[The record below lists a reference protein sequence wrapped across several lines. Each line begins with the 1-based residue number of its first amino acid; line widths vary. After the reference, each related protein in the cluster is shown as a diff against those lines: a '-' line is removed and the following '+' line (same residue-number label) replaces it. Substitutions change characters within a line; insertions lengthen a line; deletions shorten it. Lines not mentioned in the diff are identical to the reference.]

1 MSLELDNSQEFNHN
15 SSSRS
20 KSKFQKKEHQWKEL
34 LYNLFF
40 EIKSEILNTKL
51 EIEEDEYQENI
62 KTTTIPQLVNYI
74 HDSIQI
80 LLKKKIED
88 SKEEQRELDKKFYL
102 NTNIISNE
110 NINKINRE
118 ETNFSEYESI
128 IKNLESKQ
136 RILTKNVFQQ
146 KLQIDAMEN
155 KIEEYMEMEDEFE
168 EMKTKLKYEDGR
180 FLNNDRKDN
189 EIIIIRGENSNLKKM
204 IKKLEQQITDLNKE
218 ISEKAKLISDLET
231 EKKNLKEKLEEAK
244 KHNDI
249 LNSHSININFNNMSG
264 SNNKNSIQQNNN
276 VNSINNVENIN
287 RHTTTKYPHY
297 FNSELNTGKIKDE
310 KMSKYF
316 PYKKI
321 HNKILN
327 NKHNQR
333 ESLSNTKNESSEK
346 LKSDFLN
353 KYFTGK
359 GINKNNNINV
369 NGNTSNMPLNNSCVK
384 VNYFPIAKNNKPN
397 NNNNIKPYFN
407 RNMNYNLMK
416 KVVSSGGNNCSR
428 STTNKIKGKVVNQNN
443 INEINYQSL
452 S

>member
-1 MSLELDNSQEFNHN
+1 MSLELSEESKEKGKKNNSN
-15 SSSRS
+15 
-20 KSKFQKKEHQWKEL
+20 KEHMWKEL
-34 LYNLFF
+34 LYELFY
-40 EIKSEILNTKL
+40 EIKSEILGTKI
-51 EIEEDEYQENI
+51 EIEEEEYQENI
-62 KTTTIPQLVNYI
+62 KTITIPKLVKYI

-80 LLKKKIED
+80 LIKKKIDE
-88 SKEEQRELDKKFYL
+88 SKKEQKEEDNLIFNNKDNNMKIELDNNEMLKYETILKK
-102 NTNIISNE
+102 
-110 NINKINRE
+110 
-118 ETNFSEYESI
+118 
-128 IKNLESKQ
+128 LECKE
-136 RILTKNVFQQ
+136 RYLTKLNFQN
-146 KLQIDAMEN
+146 KLQKDAMEN
-155 KIEEYMEMEDEFE
+155 KISDYMEMEDEFE

-397 NNNNIKPYFN
+397 NNIKPYFN

>member
-1 MSLELDNSQEFNHN
+1 MSLELSEESKEKGKKNNSN
-15 SSSRS
+15 
-20 KSKFQKKEHQWKEL
+20 KEHMWKEL
-34 LYNLFF
+34 LYELFY
-40 EIKSEILNTKL
+40 EIKSEILGTKI
-51 EIEEDEYQENI
+51 EIEEEEYQENI
-62 KTTTIPQLVNYI
+62 KTITIPKLVKYI

-80 LLKKKIED
+80 LIKKKIDE
-88 SKEEQRELDKKFYL
+88 SKKEQKEEDNLIFNNKDNNMKIELDNNEMLKYETILKK
-102 NTNIISNE
+102 
-110 NINKINRE
+110 
-118 ETNFSEYESI
+118 
-128 IKNLESKQ
+128 LECKE
-136 RILTKNVFQQ
+136 RYLTKLNFQN
-146 KLQIDAMEN
+146 KLQKDAMEN
-155 KIEEYMEMEDEFE
+155 KISDYMEMEDEFE

-218 ISEKAKLISDLET
+218 ISEKNKLISDLET

>member
-1 MSLELDNSQEFNHN
+1 MSLELSEESKEKGKKNNSN
-15 SSSRS
+15 
-20 KSKFQKKEHQWKEL
+20 KEHMWKEL
-34 LYNLFF
+34 LYELFY
-40 EIKSEILNTKL
+40 EIKSEILGTKI
-51 EIEEDEYQENI
+51 EIEEEEYQENI
-62 KTTTIPQLVNYI
+62 KTITIPKLVKYI

-80 LLKKKIED
+80 LIKKKIDE
-88 SKEEQRELDKKFYL
+88 SKKEQKEEDNLIFNNKDNNMKIELDNNEMLKYETILKK
-102 NTNIISNE
+102 
-110 NINKINRE
+110 
-118 ETNFSEYESI
+118 
-128 IKNLESKQ
+128 LECKE
-136 RILTKNVFQQ
+136 RYLTKLNFQN
-146 KLQIDAMEN
+146 KLQKDAMEN
-155 KIEEYMEMEDEFE
+155 KISDYMEMEDEFE

-218 ISEKAKLISDLET
+218 ISEKTKLISDLET

-397 NNNNIKPYFN
+397 NNNIKPYFN

>member
-1 MSLELDNSQEFNHN
+1 MSLELSEESKEKGKKNNSN
-15 SSSRS
+15 
-20 KSKFQKKEHQWKEL
+20 KEHMWKEL
-34 LYNLFF
+34 LYELFY
-40 EIKSEILNTKL
+40 EIKSEILGTKI
-51 EIEEDEYQENI
+51 EIEEEEYQENI
-62 KTTTIPQLVNYI
+62 KTITIPKLVKYI

-80 LLKKKIED
+80 LIKKKIDE
-88 SKEEQRELDKKFYL
+88 SKKEQKEEDNLIFNNKDNNMKIELDNNEMLKYETILKK
-102 NTNIISNE
+102 
-110 NINKINRE
+110 
-118 ETNFSEYESI
+118 
-128 IKNLESKQ
+128 LECKE
-136 RILTKNVFQQ
+136 RYLTKLNFQN
-146 KLQIDAMEN
+146 KLQKDAMEN
-155 KIEEYMEMEDEFE
+155 KISDYMEMEDEFE

-218 ISEKAKLISDLET
+218 ISEKTKLISDLET

>member
-1 MSLELDNSQEFNHN
+1 MSLELSEESKEKGKKNNSN
-15 SSSRS
+15 
-20 KSKFQKKEHQWKEL
+20 KEHMWKEL
-34 LYNLFF
+34 LYELFY
-40 EIKSEILNTKL
+40 EIKSEILGTKI
-51 EIEEDEYQENI
+51 EIEEEEYQENI
-62 KTTTIPQLVNYI
+62 KTITIPKLVKYI

-80 LLKKKIED
+80 LIKKKIDE
-88 SKEEQRELDKKFYL
+88 SKKEQKEEDNLIFNNKDNNMKIELDNNEMLKYETILKK
-102 NTNIISNE
+102 
-110 NINKINRE
+110 
-118 ETNFSEYESI
+118 
-128 IKNLESKQ
+128 LECKE
-136 RILTKNVFQQ
+136 RYLTKLNFQN
-146 KLQIDAMEN
+146 KLQKDAMEN
-155 KIEEYMEMEDEFE
+155 KISDYMEMEDEFE

-218 ISEKAKLISDLET
+218 ISEKSKLISDLET

-397 NNNNIKPYFN
+397 NNIKPYFN

>member
-1 MSLELDNSQEFNHN
+1 MSLELSEESKEKGKKNNSN
-15 SSSRS
+15 
-20 KSKFQKKEHQWKEL
+20 KEHMWKEL
-34 LYNLFF
+34 LYELFY
-40 EIKSEILNTKL
+40 EIKSEILGTKI
-51 EIEEDEYQENI
+51 EIEEEEYQENI
-62 KTTTIPQLVNYI
+62 KTITIPKLVKYI

-80 LLKKKIED
+80 LIKKKIDE
-88 SKEEQRELDKKFYL
+88 SKKEQKEEDNLIFNNKDNNMKIELDNNEMLKYETILKK
-102 NTNIISNE
+102 
-110 NINKINRE
+110 
-118 ETNFSEYESI
+118 
-128 IKNLESKQ
+128 LECKE
-136 RILTKNVFQQ
+136 RYLTKLNFQN
-146 KLQIDAMEN
+146 KLQKDAMEN
-155 KIEEYMEMEDEFE
+155 KISDYMEMEDEFE

-218 ISEKAKLISDLET
+218 ISEKAKLIADLET
-231 EKKNLKEKLEEAK
+231 EKNNLKEKLEEAK

>member
-1 MSLELDNSQEFNHN
+1 MSLELSEESKEKGKKNNSN
-15 SSSRS
+15 
-20 KSKFQKKEHQWKEL
+20 KEHMWKEL
-34 LYNLFF
+34 LYELFY
-40 EIKSEILNTKL
+40 EIKSEILGTKI
-51 EIEEDEYQENI
+51 EIEEEEYQENI
-62 KTTTIPQLVNYI
+62 KTITIPKLVKYI

-80 LLKKKIED
+80 LIKKKIDE
-88 SKEEQRELDKKFYL
+88 SKKEQKEEDNLIFNNKDNNMKIELDNNEMLKYETILKK
-102 NTNIISNE
+102 
-110 NINKINRE
+110 
-118 ETNFSEYESI
+118 
-128 IKNLESKQ
+128 LECKE
-136 RILTKNVFQQ
+136 RYLTKLNFQN
-146 KLQIDAMEN
+146 KLQKDAMEN
-155 KIEEYMEMEDEFE
+155 KISDYMEMEDEFE

-428 STTNKIKGKVVNQNN
+428 STTNKIKGKVVNHNN

>member
-1 MSLELDNSQEFNHN
+1 MSLELSEESKEKGKKNNSN
-15 SSSRS
+15 
-20 KSKFQKKEHQWKEL
+20 KEHMWKEL
-34 LYNLFF
+34 LYELFY
-40 EIKSEILNTKL
+40 EIKSEILGTKI
-51 EIEEDEYQENI
+51 EIEEEEYQENI
-62 KTTTIPQLVNYI
+62 KTITIPKLVKYI

-80 LLKKKIED
+80 LIKKKIDE
-88 SKEEQRELDKKFYL
+88 SKKEQKEEDNLIFNNKDNNMKIELDNNEMLKYETILKK
-102 NTNIISNE
+102 
-110 NINKINRE
+110 
-118 ETNFSEYESI
+118 
-128 IKNLESKQ
+128 LECKE
-136 RILTKNVFQQ
+136 RYLTKLNFQN
-146 KLQIDAMEN
+146 KLQKDAMEN
-155 KIEEYMEMEDEFE
+155 KISDYMEMEDEFE

-218 ISEKAKLISDLET
+218 ISEKSKLISDLEK

-397 NNNNIKPYFN
+397 NNIKPYFN

>member
-1 MSLELDNSQEFNHN
+1 MSLELSEESKEKGKKNNSN
-15 SSSRS
+15 
-20 KSKFQKKEHQWKEL
+20 KEHMWKVL
-34 LYNLFF
+34 LYELFY
-40 EIKSEILNTKL
+40 EIKSEILGTKI
-51 EIEEDEYQENI
+51 EIEEEEYQENI
-62 KTTTIPQLVNYI
+62 KTITIPKLVKYI

-80 LLKKKIED
+80 LIKKKIDE
-88 SKEEQRELDKKFYL
+88 SKKEQKEEDNLIFNNKDNNMKIELDNNEMLKYETILKK
-102 NTNIISNE
+102 
-110 NINKINRE
+110 
-118 ETNFSEYESI
+118 
-128 IKNLESKQ
+128 LECKE
-136 RILTKNVFQQ
+136 RYLTKLNFQN
-146 KLQIDAMEN
+146 KLQKDAMEN
-155 KIEEYMEMEDEFE
+155 KISDYMEMEDEFE

-218 ISEKAKLISDLET
+218 ISEKTKLISDLET

-287 RHTTTKYPHY
+287 RHTATKYPHY

-397 NNNNIKPYFN
+397 NNNIKPYFN

>member
-1 MSLELDNSQEFNHN
+1 MSLELSEDSKEKGKKNNSN
-15 SSSRS
+15 
-20 KSKFQKKEHQWKEL
+20 KEHMWKEL
-34 LYNLFF
+34 LYELFY
-40 EIKSEILNTKL
+40 EIKSEILGTKI
-51 EIEEDEYQENI
+51 EIEEEEYQENI
-62 KTTTIPQLVNYI
+62 KTITIPKLVKYI

-80 LLKKKIED
+80 LIKKKIDE
-88 SKEEQRELDKKFYL
+88 SKKEQKEEDNLIFNNKDNNMKIELDNNEMLKYETILKK
-102 NTNIISNE
+102 
-110 NINKINRE
+110 
-118 ETNFSEYESI
+118 
-128 IKNLESKQ
+128 LECKE
-136 RILTKNVFQQ
+136 RYLTKLNFQN
-146 KLQIDAMEN
+146 KLQKDAMEN
-155 KIEEYMEMEDEFE
+155 KISDYMEMEDEFE

-218 ISEKAKLISDLET
+218 ISEKSKLISDLET

-369 NGNTSNMPLNNSCVK
+369 NGNTSNMPLDNSCVK
-384 VNYFPIAKNNKPN
+384 VNYFPIAKNNKP
-397 NNNNIKPYFN
+397 NNNIKPYFN

>member
-1 MSLELDNSQEFNHN
+1 MSLELSEESKEKGKKNNSN
-15 SSSRS
+15 
-20 KSKFQKKEHQWKEL
+20 KEHMWKEL
-34 LYNLFF
+34 LYELFY
-40 EIKSEILNTKL
+40 EIKSEILGTKI
-51 EIEEDEYQENI
+51 EIEEEEYQENI
-62 KTTTIPQLVNYI
+62 KTITIPKLVKYI

-80 LLKKKIED
+80 LIKKKIDE
-88 SKEEQRELDKKFYL
+88 SKKEQKEEDNLIFNNKDNNMKIELDNNEMLKYETILKK
-102 NTNIISNE
+102 
-110 NINKINRE
+110 
-118 ETNFSEYESI
+118 
-128 IKNLESKQ
+128 LECKE
-136 RILTKNVFQQ
+136 RYLTKLNFQN
-146 KLQIDAMEN
+146 KLQKDAMEN
-155 KIEEYMEMEDEFE
+155 KISDYMEMEDEFE

-180 FLNNDRKDN
+180 FFNNDRKDN

-218 ISEKAKLISDLET
+218 ISEKSKLISDLET

-397 NNNNIKPYFN
+397 NNNMKPYFN

>member
-1 MSLELDNSQEFNHN
+1 MSLELSEESKEKGKKNNSN
-15 SSSRS
+15 
-20 KSKFQKKEHQWKEL
+20 KEHMWKEL
-34 LYNLFF
+34 LYELFY
-40 EIKSEILNTKL
+40 EIKSEILGTKI
-51 EIEEDEYQENI
+51 EIEEEEYQENI
-62 KTTTIPQLVNYI
+62 KTITIPKLVKYI

-80 LLKKKIED
+80 LIKKKIDE
-88 SKEEQRELDKKFYL
+88 SKKEQKEEDNLIFNNKDNNMKIELDNNEMLKYETILKK
-102 NTNIISNE
+102 
-110 NINKINRE
+110 
-118 ETNFSEYESI
+118 
-128 IKNLESKQ
+128 LECKE
-136 RILTKNVFQQ
+136 RYLTKLNFQN
-146 KLQIDAMEN
+146 KLQKDAMEN
-155 KIEEYMEMEDEFE
+155 KISDYMEMEDEFE

-287 RHTTTKYPHY
+287 RHTTSKYPHY